1 MTAPLIVENL
11 VKQFP
16 PALSGWRAML
26 QPFAAPTVCA
36 LEGVSLTVAAGESLA
51 VVGAN
56 GAGKSTLLRILS
68 TLLLPTAG
76 RAVVGGCDVAS
87 DPAGVRRQIGL
98 HTGGDGGFYGRLGAR
113 ENLRFFA
120 TLNNLSGPG
129 ATRRIDEVMELM
141 GLGTMRDHQVR
152 TLSTGTVHRLGL
164 ARALLHTPAVLLL
177 DEPTRSLDPVAA
189 ADFRRFVRDEVVRR
203 RGVSLLFATH
213 SLDEVEDM
221 ADRVAILHAG
231 KLLAC
236 ETRARIRAMTSSNSL
251 EQALQQLLRSAGAS
265 SDARGAR

>member
-1 MTAPLIVENL
+1 MTAPLVVENL
-11 VKQFP
+11 VKRFP

-26 QPFAAPTVCA
+26 QPFAPPTVRA
-36 LEGVSLTVAAGESLA
+36 LDGISFRVEAGESLA
-51 VVGAN
+51 VLGTN

-76 RAVVGGCDVAS
+76 RALVGGCDVACE
-87 DPAGVRRQIGL
+87 PAGVRRKIGL
-98 HTGGDGGFYGRLGAR
+98 HTGGDGGFYSRLSAR

-120 TLNNLSGPG
+120 THNNLSGPDS
-129 ATRRIDEVMELM
+129 AERIDHVMDQM
-141 GLGTMRDHQVR
+141 GLGAVRDHQVR
-152 TLSTGTVHRLGL
+152 TLSTGTIHRLGL
-164 ARALLHTPAVLLL
+164 ARALLHAPTVLLL

-189 ADFRRFVRDEVVRR
+189 AEFRRLVRDDVVRQ

-213 SLDEVEDM
+213 SLDEVEDL

-236 ETRARIRAMTSSNSL
+236 DTRAQILAMTSTRSL
-251 EQALQQLLRSAGAS
+251 DEALQQLLRAVGAKHETK
-265 SDARGAR
+265 GAR